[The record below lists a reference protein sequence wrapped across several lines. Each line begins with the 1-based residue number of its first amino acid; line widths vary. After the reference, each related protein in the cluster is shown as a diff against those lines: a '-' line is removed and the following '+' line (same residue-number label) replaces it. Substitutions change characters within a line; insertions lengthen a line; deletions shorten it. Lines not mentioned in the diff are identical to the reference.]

1 MAGHVPTKSSALQ
14 MARSFLSPIEYS
26 ISLFP
31 QRLGAFAVSIKLTRM
46 KVTQVALRPTAT
58 SEQAG
63 RPSLTPE
70 LLAASGARYSRSDEG
85 LEAIL
90 AKIDPNN
97 LDKSVDSIF
106 KMIDYGHQSIADMV
120 PVAIFMDGVSL
131 WLAYYMWSIC
141 PTAGGQESSTRYINY
156 QSVKELRAGDFGIAE
171 THRDEWETNVRD
183 AFECYEKSLKIWEE
197 IAQREPNVMRL
208 PSALIND
215 SSERAQKQIARMRRN
230 YAFDRA
236 RYFLPICA
244 PTNMMMIQ
252 SARAWTGLCQHLLSH
267 FSPEAQQLGARIREE
282 LELAAPRM
290 TKHAEAKTSICHGLQ
305 SEWGKLQQMA
315 QAPREHLRGN
325 GETEHPPRAFL
336 HVDLPPH
343 VTENDIAESLQ
354 FHDNRYAW
362 LGSALQRS
370 STRFGWEAVSFAE
383 IRDLNRH
390 RTGTKWCPP
399 VPQGFY
405 SALDQL
411 PPQFAS
417 DFGDKL
423 RALNERGKATSRR
436 ALELLRDG
444 ENSYVY
450 SLLLGTQFPFEH
462 TTTAD
467 KFIYEAELRTGTGAH
482 YRYAQHLHDVLEL
495 WYQKF
500 PSTRGLV
507 LEGSAEPE

>member
-1 MAGHVPTKSSALQ
+1 
-14 MARSFLSPIEYS
+14 
-26 ISLFP
+26 
-31 QRLGAFAVSIKLTRM
+31 M
-46 KVTQVALRPTAT
+46 KVTQVALRPTTA
-58 SEQAG
+58 SDLAG

-131 WLAYYMWSIC
+131 WLAYYVWSLC

-156 QSVKELRAGDFGIAE
+156 QSVEELRAKEFGIAE
-171 THRDEWETNVRD
+171 KHQSEWENGVREAFDCYD
-183 AFECYEKSLKIWEE
+183 AALKIWEST
-197 IAQREPNVMRL
+197 ASREPNVMRL
-208 PSALIND
+208 PPSLLDD
-215 SSERAQKQIARMRRN
+215 SSDKAQKQVARMRRN

-236 RYFLPICA
+236 RYFLPVCA

-267 FSPEAQQLGARIREE
+267 ELPEAQTLGAQIRDE

-290 TKHAEAKTSICHGLQ
+290 TRHATAKDSICHGLQ
-305 SEWGKLQQMA
+305 HEWKMLQQMA
-315 QAPREHLRGN
+315 QAKCEHLEGN
-325 GETEHPPRAFL
+325 AEAEHPPRAFL
-336 HVDLPPH
+336 SVDLPH
-343 VTENDIAESLQ
+343 GVNESDITKSLQ

-370 STRFGWEAVSFAE
+370 STRFGWEAVAFAE

-390 RTGTKWCPP
+390 RTGTKWCPL

-405 SALDQL
+405 AALDQV
-411 PPQFAS
+411 PPQFEDEFS
-417 DFGDKL
+417 
-423 RALNERGKATSRR
+423 
-436 ALELLRDG
+436 ELLRAFSTFGRNITMNASDLLRQG
-444 ENSYVY
+444 EATYVY

-482 YRYAQHLHDVLEL
+482 YRYASHLRDVLAL
-495 WYQKF
+495 WYEKF
-500 PSTRGLV
+500 PQTRGLV